1 MASPAPEPSPK
12 PKTVRMPD
20 DDGTPTPDVWTADGI
35 FDTAKAAELYET
47 IKTWP
52 EEQMR
57 AMLSSLRSAETR
69 AAIKVKYRNAAE
81 IARAVTPGYK
91 ITPALDLIAN
101 RIEVCLKR
109 AERHLLINM
118 PPQEGKSSL
127 AAVWTVIRAL
137 QLNPNRRIILATYGD
152 ALAETHS
159 AAARDIISRY
169 GTDVIDSMTGLPVPD
184 RIGLKLSPKSNKVS
198 TWKVEGGNGGLAAV
212 GVGGSITGR
221 SADLFIIDDPFKNMM
236 EADSAAHR
244 AKIYDWFSNVVLTR
258 LSPEASIIL
267 IQTRWHPEDLAGKV
281 LAAEAELPKHHR
293 TWHHVN
299 IPAISEEGITDALN
313 RPPGVP
319 MESARDGVTSEGEI
333 VKRNFVKTKRSVG
346 ERTWYALYQGSPRN
360 PAGGLFLRS
369 WFDPRLPEA
378 PAQPVAAIV
387 GIDPADSGEG
397 DETGIIGGYLTTT
410 GKVVL
415 AEDWSGQFTP
425 DEWAKQAVTL
435 ALQMG
440 AREIAMEAYAAANS
454 YRDAIRRAYRDMHH
468 SVVRKQ
474 YDGAMLTP
482 LEQRCL
488 PDIPP
493 FTIYKWRAGARVDS
507 VGRAALL
514 RQALETK
521 TCQLVEFNLAVFE
534 EQAADWQAGQHQPDR
549 VSAAIICHDRLAA
562 LGNGGLGLS
571 APPGGNDARQVANGQ
586 RVPPP
591 PPAWMRRTIPG

>member
-1 MASPAPEPSPK
+1 MADAQPRK
-12 PKTVRMPD
+12 VRMPD
-20 DDGTPTPDVWTADGI
+20 DDGTPTPDVWTGDGL
-35 FDTAKAAELYET
+35 FDTGKAAELYEAV
-47 IKTWP
+47 KHWP
-52 EEQMR
+52 DEQKR

-69 AAIKVKYRNAAE
+69 AAIKVKYRHAAE
-81 IARAVTPGYK
+81 IAAATIPGYK

-101 RIEVCLKR
+101 RIETCIR
-109 AERHLLINM
+109 RPARNLLINM

-137 QLNPNRRIILATYGD
+137 QLNPNRRIILATYAD
-152 ALAETHS
+152 ALAEEHS
-159 AAARDIISRY
+159 RTARDIIMRH
-169 GTDVIDSMTGLPVPD
+169 GTDVVDSVTGLPVTD
-184 RIGLKLSPKSNKVS
+184 QIGLKLSPKSNKVS
-198 TWKVEGGNGGLAAV
+198 AWKVEGGNGGLVAV
-212 GVGGSITGR
+212 GLGSSITGR
-221 SADLFIIDDPFKNMM
+221 SADLFVIDDPFKNMM

-244 AKIYDWFSNVVLTR
+244 AKVYEWFSSVVLTR

-281 LAAEAELPKHHR
+281 LAAEAELPKQHR
-293 TWHHVN
+293 SWHHINV
-299 IPAISEEGITDALN
+299 PAIAEEGINDALN
-313 RPPGVP
+313 RPFGVP
-319 MESARDGVTSEGEI
+319 MESARDGVTDDGEV
-333 VKRNFVKTKRSVG
+333 VKRDFLRTKRQVS

-369 WFDPRLPEA
+369 WFEPRLPDA
-378 PAQPVAAIV
+378 PTQPVAAIV
-387 GIDPADSGEG
+387 GIDPADSGDG
-397 DETGIIGGYLTTT
+397 DETGIIGGFLTRT

-454 YRDAIRRAYRDMHH
+454 YRDALRRAYRDMHRA
-468 SVVRKQ
+468 VVRKQ
-474 YDGAMLTP
+474 YEGAMLTP
-482 LEQRCL
+482 IEQRCL

-493 FTIYKWRAGARVDS
+493 FTIYKWRAGAKVDS

-521 TCQLVEFNLAVFE
+521 TCQLVEYNLAVFE

-549 VSAAIICHDRLAA
+549 VSAAIIAHDRLAA
-562 LGNGGLGLS
+562 LGNGGMGLS
-571 APPGGNDARQVANGQ
+571 SPPGGPGGGPGPDGR

>member
-1 MASPAPEPSPK
+1 MAEAK
-12 PKTVRMPD
+12 PRKVRMPD
-20 DDGTPTPDVWTADGI
+20 DDGTPTPDVWTGEGL

-52 EEQMR
+52 DEQMR
-57 AMLSSLRSAETR
+57 AMLASLRSAETR

-81 IARAVTPGYK
+81 IARAVTPGYRV
-91 ITPALDLIAN
+91 TPALDLIAT

-109 AERHLLINM
+109 ADRHLLINM

-127 AAVWTVIRAL
+127 AAIWAVIRAL

-152 ALAETHS
+152 ALAEEHS
-159 AAARDIISRY
+159 RAARDIISRY
-169 GTDVIDSMTGLPVPD
+169 GTDVIDGMTGLPVPD

-281 LAAEAELPKHHR
+281 LAAEAELPKPHR
-293 TWHHVN
+293 SWHHVN
-299 IPAISEEGITDALN
+299 IPAIAEDGIADALN
-313 RPPGVP
+313 RPAGVP
-319 MESARDGVTSEGEI
+319 MESARDGVTTEGEV
-333 VKRNFVKTKRSVG
+333 VKRDFAKTRRQVG

-360 PAGGLFLRS
+360 PAGGLFMRK
-369 WFDPRLPEA
+369 WFDPRVQEVNPTEC
-378 PAQPVAAIV
+378 VAAIV

-397 DETGIIGGYLTTT
+397 DDTGIVGGYLTTS
-410 GKVVL
+410 GKVLL

-435 ALQMG
+435 ALTMG

-468 SVVRKQ
+468 AVVRKQ

-493 FTIYKWRAGARVDS
+493 FTIYKWRAGGKVDA
-507 VGRAALL
+507 VGRSALL

-521 TCQLVEFNLAVFE
+521 NCQVVEYNLSVFE
-534 EQAADWQAGQHQPDR
+534 EQACDWQSGQHQPDR
-549 VSAAIICHDRLAA
+549 VSAAIIAHDRLAA
-562 LGNGGLGLS
+562 LGNGGMGLS
-571 APPGGNDARQVANGQ
+571 GPPGNDDPRGGPGTGMRQ
-586 RVPPP
+586 PPP
-591 PPAWMRRTIPG
+591 PPAWLRRSIPG